1 MKMLLSATLRISA
14 VVCAIA
20 LGVVVMAPSPA
31 GAATAGACPRIVLTG
46 HVTYPPVSWAD
57 GSTLRGAGILIVQR
71 LAKDAGVPI
80 SVVNEGSW
88 DAAQAA
94 VKSGKANAIV
104 GIYLTQARLP
114 FFDYVKP
121 AIAQDPSAIVVRADS
136 RFAYKNW
143 SSLVGK
149 KGAVSKGESYGR
161 AFDAYMREHLTTQDV
176 SGFDGVYRALLEKKA
191 DYGLV
196 GYYSAITDAPVG
208 IRIAEKGFV
217 TEGLYLAFGKASPCG
232 AKFSVAFSKDIA
244 RLVKDGTVR
253 RLFQAGLTEYKST
266 KH

>member
-1 MKMLLSATLRISA
+1 MKIMLSVAA
-14 VVCAIA
+14 YVVA

-31 GAATAGACPRIVLTG
+31 TAATAGSCARIVLTG

-57 GSTLRGAGILIVQR
+57 GSSLRGAGILIVER

-94 VKSGKANAIV
+94 LKSGKANAIV

-121 AIAQDPSAIVVRADS
+121 TIAQDPSAVVVRADS
-136 RFAYKNW
+136 RFVYKNW
-143 SSLVGK
+143 NSFIGE
-149 KGAVSKGESYGR
+149 KGAVSKGESYGH
-161 AFDAYMREHLTTQDV
+161 AFDAFMRAHLTTQDV
-176 SGFDGVYRALLEKKA
+176 SGFDGVYRAVLEKKA

-196 GYYSAITDAPVG
+196 GYYSAITDAPAG

-232 AKFSVAFSKDIA
+232 AKFSSAFSKDIA
-244 RLVKDGTVR
+244 RLVKDGTVQ
-253 RLFQAGLTEYKST
+253 RLFDAGGRSRRPRDV
-266 KH
+266 